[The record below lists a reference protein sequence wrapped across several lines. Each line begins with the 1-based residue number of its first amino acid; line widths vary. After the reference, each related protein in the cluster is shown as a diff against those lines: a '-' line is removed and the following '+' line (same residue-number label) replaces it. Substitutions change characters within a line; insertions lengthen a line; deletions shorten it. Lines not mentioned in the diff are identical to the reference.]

1 MMSATQSNMYNEES
15 ECYQAAL
22 DVGVDLNTLV
32 DEQDTSLLQVLQIKV
47 QSTLSS
53 CNLEIMIQSIDSRM
67 SSLDFTLGIISNVM
81 SQIGGGLQTQDWEAK
96 SNTSSTPVYITLN
109 EVYPFF
115 ADQDWINVGRYMML
129 LIVQLLNFEAPSVS
143 GELSTF

>member
-1 MMSATQSNMYNEES
+1 
-15 ECYQAAL
+15 
-22 DVGVDLNTLV
+22 
-32 DEQDTSLLQVLQIKV
+32 
-47 QSTLSS
+47 
-53 CNLEIMIQSIDSRM
+53 MIQSIDSRM
-67 SSLDFTLGIISNVM
+67 SSLDFTLGIISNVL
-81 SQIGGGLQTQDWEAK
+81 SQVGGGLQTQDWESK

-115 ADQDWINVGRYMML
+115 VDQDWINVGRYMML

>member
-1 MMSATQSNMYNEES
+1 
-15 ECYQAAL
+15 
-22 DVGVDLNTLV
+22 
-32 DEQDTSLLQVLQIKV
+32 
-47 QSTLSS
+47 
-53 CNLEIMIQSIDSRM
+53 M